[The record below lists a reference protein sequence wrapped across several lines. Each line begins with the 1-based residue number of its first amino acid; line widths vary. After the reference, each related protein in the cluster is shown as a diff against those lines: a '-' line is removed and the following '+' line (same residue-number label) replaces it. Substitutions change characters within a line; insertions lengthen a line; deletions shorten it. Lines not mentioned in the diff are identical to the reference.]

1 MHTWH
6 WRTWQDLPYLTC
18 TLLED
23 FAHGFFTQQ
32 FSPRSPLELT
42 TVLNPTAQPYRVK
55 QVHGDRVL
63 TPDQIDQGLKQID
76 RPVENPDAP
85 LNAALLMEA
94 DGVLTDQVAQSAWAC
109 SADCVPALIAD
120 VQTGRVAAVHAGWRG
135 TAMAI
140 VPQAIAR
147 FQAHGSQL
155 ENLRVA
161 LGPAIAGEVYQVST
175 TVAATVGMTILPTPE
190 PLGSSLKAITLAASL
205 PGEWLPTETIESVL
219 EALHQLPNS
228 PILADP
234 QPGRIKLDVR
244 RVNLLQLMQ
253 AGLQP
258 KQVAIA
264 PYCTYQTPEH
274 FFSYRRDRLKKVQWS
289 GIVSRSEAQ

>member
-6 WRTWQDLPYLTC
+6 WHTWQDMPYLTC

-42 TVLNPTAQPYRVK
+42 TILDRTAQPYRVK
-55 QVHGDRVL
+55 QVHGNRVL
-63 TPDQIDQGLKQID
+63 TPHEINHSLKQASQD
-76 RPVENPDAP
+76 E
-85 LNAALLMEA
+85 AASVEA
-94 DGVLTDQVAQSAWAC
+94 DGVLTDQAAQSAWAC

-120 VQTGRVAAVHAGWRG
+120 VQTGQVAAIHAGWRG

-155 ENLRVA
+155 EDLRVT

-175 TVAATVGMTILPTPE
+175 TVAATVGMTILAAAENPGSPLDAAPE
-190 PLGSSLKAITLAASL
+190 KALSSVESL
-205 PGEWLPTETIESVL
+205 PVETIEAVL
-219 EALHQLPNS
+219 VALRQLPNS
-228 PILADP
+228 PILDDP
-234 QPGRIKLDVR
+234 QPGRVKLDVR
-244 RVNLLQLMQ
+244 RINALQLAN

-258 KQVAIA
+258 HQVAIA
-264 PYCTYQTPEH
+264 PYCTYQSPEH

-289 GIVSRSEAQ
+289 GIVSRNNL

>member
-42 TVLNPTAQPYRVK
+42 TVLDTTAQPYRVK

-63 TPDQIDQGLKQID
+63 TPDEIDQGLKQID
-76 RPVENPDAP
+76 RPVEHPDAALDP
-85 LNAALLMEA
+85 AALMEA

-120 VQTGRVAAVHAGWRG
+120 IQTGRVAAVHAGWRG

-155 ENLRVA
+155 EHLRVA
-161 LGPAIAGEVYQVST
+161 LGPAIAGDVYQVST
-175 TVAATVGMTILPTPE
+175 TVAATVGITVLPVPE
-190 PLGSSLKAITLAASL
+190 LSGSSLKAITLAEPL
-205 PGEWLPTETIESVL
+205 PGELLPTETIESVL
-219 EALHQLPNS
+219 KALHQLPNS

-234 QPGRIKLDVR
+234 QPGRVKLDVR
-244 RVNLLQLMQ
+244 RVNFLQLMQ

-258 KQVAIA
+258 NQVAIA

-289 GIVSRSEAQ
+289 GIVSRSAAQ